1 MYFGANFRLCI
12 LFLPLEEF
20 ELACFSCSFF
30 DVHLFA
36 VYVGVL
42 KAFFF
47 LLSGEI
53 GKKIRTHCH

>member
-1 MYFGANFRLCI
+1 MYFGANFQLRLV
-12 LFLPLEEF
+12 FLPLEEF

-42 KAFFF
+42 KALFYF
-47 LLSGEI
+47 LEWRDW
-53 GKKIRTHCH
+53 GKR